1 MTQNVKNYTVE
12 ADLQMIQILDLPY
25 RYLKMTILNMVE
37 KTEQK
42 LSKMS
47 KEMENF
53 SKELKSIINVYFRTE
68 KENVWNS
75 NSLLRTKSRL
85 DIREDLINE
94 LGDRSTEK
102 I

>member
-68 KENVWNS
+68 KENV
-75 NSLLRTKSRL
+75 
-85 DIREDLINE
+85 
-94 LGDRSTEK
+94 
-102 I
+102 

>member
-53 SKELKSIINVYFRTE
+53 SKELKSIINQMYILEQKKKMSEIQTRY
-68 KENVWNS
+68 
-75 NSLLRTKSRL
+75 
-85 DIREDLINE
+85 
-94 LGDRSTEK
+94 
-102 I
+102 